1 MLFIYDHLR
10 GWYKGADT
18 TSLLIY
24 LEDRFAQEVANMSGD
39 VVGYFRKIYN
49 MIVAANAFMKTL
61 FHCAL
66 WLTDLERNALIKS
79 GRIATG
85 LFKECANFAYH
96 EGLCR
101 WKLQPKY
108 HLYGEVIFELELDK
122 ANERDSISPLA
133 WSTQM
138 DEDFVGHIA
147 TASRHVSIRTLHEK
161 TLGRFRISLAQH
173 WGMTSQ
179 AQQSS

>member
-66 WLTDLERNALIKS
+66 WLTDLEGNALIKS

-101 WKLQPKY
+101 
-108 HLYGEVIFELELDK
+108 
-122 ANERDSISPLA
+122 
-133 WSTQM
+133 
-138 DEDFVGHIA
+138 
-147 TASRHVSIRTLHEK
+147 
-161 TLGRFRISLAQH
+161 
-173 WGMTSQ
+173 
-179 AQQSS
+179 